1 MATLAI
7 CGSEFIKK
15 DTSVRLVDQF
25 LPGDP
30 ERPLFEAVTV
40 KPELHWRHQVVE
52 NAKKLGYLPR
62 LLQTSYGTSPR
73 ERNALQLGNQEGKGH
88 LSKDVG
94 ICPAGFQSCFALDF
108 PHCSPS
114 SLLE

>member
-15 DTSVRLVDQF
+15 DTRVRLVDQF

-30 ERPLFEAVTV
+30 ERPLLEAVTV

-52 NAKKLGYLPR
+52 NAKKLGYLPKITTDK
-62 LLQTSYGTSPR
+62 LWNQPKR
-73 ERNALQLGNQEGKGH
+73 EKCVATGKSGRKGP
-88 LSKDVG
+88 SK
-94 ICPAGFQSCFALDF
+94 
-108 PHCSPS
+108 
-114 SLLE
+114 